1 MKGIDDLLVE
11 SFQVELVL
19 RVIRIP
25 ISQGSAEV
33 QFTFFVRLSKFR
45 VLRHI
50 VVILIKLVLSSGEQ
64 RSLFHCELFVFGQ
77 DIAELFHP
85 FELLYILV
93 ILVLLDR
100 VESLL
105 SISQLVDL
113 LLIEWLAEKCVRD
126 DLHIFAEFLLMI
138 TFIELRVLRLLLIL
152 PRRGN

>member
-33 QFTFFVRLSKFR
+33 QFTFFVRLSKFI

-50 VVILIKLVLSSGEQ
+50 VVILIKLELSSGEQ
-64 RSLFHCELFVFGQ
+64 RSLFHRELFVFRQ

-126 DLHIFAEFLLMI
+126 DLHILAKFLLMI